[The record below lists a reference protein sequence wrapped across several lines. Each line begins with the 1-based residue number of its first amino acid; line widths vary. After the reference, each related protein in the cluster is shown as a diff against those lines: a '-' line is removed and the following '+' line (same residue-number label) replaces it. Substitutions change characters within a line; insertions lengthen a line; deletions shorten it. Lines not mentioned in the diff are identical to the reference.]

1 MYLRQDD
8 LTTFNVTGSPEVGA
22 DQVPSSSA
30 VSDPPR
36 LQYRDVL
43 VLYTGD
49 DGDYDGV
56 LKGLSDGSVPL
67 MVMMDGD
74 IDDVAM
80 ARQDV
85 VWAANGDRVRGLER
99 KIIVCLGDD
108 DFPLHIMSR
117 CSSQLVVVSRWEQQN
132 L

>member
-8 LTTFNVTGSPEVGA
+8 LTSLNVTGSPEVGA
-22 DQVPSSSA
+22 DQVPSSIA

-56 LKGLSDGSVPL
+56 LKGLSDGSVPV